1 MRLHLNFGILGADGM
16 PLSFAEVQA
25 KARLI
30 EDAGFSGIWSGHH
43 IPVPGDTARTLP
55 DPLPGL
61 LIAASAT
68 SRVELGTCIYCLG
81 LVNAGNFAQSA
92 YTLEAFAP
100 GRLTFGVG
108 TGSQKQEWDIAG
120 LDWSQRFT
128 RLEESMRFVKSM
140 FTGESSIEVEEL
152 TFGDNHKKYA
162 RQRPPELGEPTL
174 AQKIGSPRFLLGT
187 WRSPRQLRRA
197 ATDLRRVAG
206 VGRAGDAGRRL
217 EEGVHRLDE
226 HLPRRR
232 RDAGPGVHHAPRSR
246 GGDEAAARPTAPSS
260 SSAAP
265 GRSPNGWG
273 SWMTSAST
281 TSSSARGTASGPR
294 AASSPRSCWPSCAR
308 CTRSTRPTP
317 GRRPHDA
324 ARIRPSLDR
333 SANV

>member
-30 EDAGFSGIWSGHH
+30 EEAGFSGIWSGHH

-61 LIAASAT
+61 LIAAAAT
-68 SRVELGTCIYCLG
+68 SAVELGTCIYCLG

-120 LDWSQRFT
+120 LDWSKRFT

-140 FTGESSIEVEEL
+140 FTGESAIEVEEL

-162 RQRPPELGEPTL
+162 RQRPPDLGEPTL

-197 ATDLRRVAG
+197 AASYDGWLAS
-206 VGRAGDAGRRL
+206 
-217 EEGVHRLDE
+217 
-226 HLPRRR
+226 
-232 RDAGPGVHHAPRSR
+232 AGPGTLEGGWKKVFTDSMGIFRGAGGTRALVSTMLVDHEAETRPLATDGAFELICGPEAITERLGILDDLGFDDVILSPWDSERTKGRQLTPELLALLRSLYPV
-246 GGDEAAARPTAPSS
+246 DAANVYPPTPVMPSPVVPS
-260 SSAAP
+260 
-265 GRSPNGWG
+265 
-273 SWMTSAST
+273 
-281 TSSSARGTASGPR
+281 TASP
-294 AASSPRSCWPSCAR
+294 A
-308 CTRSTRPTP
+308 
-317 GRRPHDA
+317 
-324 ARIRPSLDR
+324 L
-333 SANV
+333 

>member
-30 EDAGFSGIWSGHH
+30 EEAGFSGIWSGHH

-120 LDWSQRFT
+120 LDWSKRFT

-140 FTGESSIEVEEL
+140 FSGESAIEVEEL
-152 TFGDNHKKYA
+152 TFGDDRKKYS
-162 RQRPPELGEPTL
+162 RQRPPDLGEPTL

-187 WRSPRQLRRA
+187 WRSPRQLTRA
-197 ATDLRRVAG
+197 ATTYDGWLAS
-206 VGRAGDAGRRL
+206 
-217 EEGVHRLDE
+217 
-226 HLPRRR
+226 
-232 RDAGPGVHHAPRSR
+232 AGPGTLE
-246 GGDEAAARPTAPSS
+246 GGWKKVFSDSMSVSGGCGDTRRRVGGGSAAR
-260 SSAAP
+260 
-265 GRSPNGWG
+265 
-273 SWMTSAST
+273 
-281 TSSSARGTASGPR
+281 
-294 AASSPRSCWPSCAR
+294 
-308 CTRSTRPTP
+308 
-317 GRRPHDA
+317 
-324 ARIRPSLDR
+324 
-333 SANV
+333 

>member
-30 EDAGFSGIWSGHH
+30 EEAGFSGIWSGHH
-43 IPVPGDTARTLP
+43 IPIPGDTARTLP

-68 SRVELGTCIYCLG
+68 RAVELGTCIYCLA

-92 YTLEAFAP
+92 YTLEGFAP

-120 LDWSQRFT
+120 LDWGKRFS

-140 FTGESSIEVEEL
+140 FSGESAIEVEEL

-162 RQRPPELGEPTL
+162 RQRPPEIGEPTL

-187 WRSPRQLRRA
+187 RGSPR
-197 ATDLRRVAG
+197 
-206 VGRAGDAGRRL
+206 
-217 EEGVHRLDE
+217 
-226 HLPRRR
+226 P
-232 RDAGPGVHHAPRSR
+232 
-246 GGDEAAARPTAPSS
+246 
-260 SSAAP
+260 AP
-265 GRSPNGWG
+265 GRSKAAGRRSSPTRWA
-273 SWMTSAST
+273 SSATPGEPGLWCRPCSST
-281 TSSSARGTASGPR
+281 TRHR
-294 AASSPRSCWPSCAR
+294 
-308 CTRSTRPTP
+308 P
-317 GRRPHDA
+317 GRCP
-324 ARIRPSLDR
+324 
-333 SANV
+333 

>member
-30 EDAGFSGIWSGHH
+30 EEAGFSGIWSGHH
-43 IPVPGDTARTLP
+43 IPIPGDTARTLP

-140 FTGESSIEVEEL
+140 FTGESAIEVEEL
-152 TFGDNHKKYA
+152 TFGDDHKKYA
-162 RQRPPELGEPTL
+162 RQRPPDLGEPTL

-187 WRSPRQLRRA
+187 WRSPRQLTA
-197 ATDLRRVAG
+197 GGHDLRRVAG
-206 VGRAGDAGRRL
+206 VGRARDAGRRL

-226 HLPRRR
+226 YLPRRR

-246 GGDEAAARPTAPSS
+246 GGDQAAAR
-260 SSAAP
+260 
-265 GRSPNGWG
+265 
-273 SWMTSAST
+273 
-281 TSSSARGTASGPR
+281 
-294 AASSPRSCWPSCAR
+294 
-308 CTRSTRPTP
+308 
-317 GRRPHDA
+317 GRRLRAH
-324 ARIRPSLDR
+324 RRP
-333 SANV
+333 